1 MHIKP
6 AARAA
11 LVVGAATLVLSG
23 CASLPPS
30 MRARLAKAP
39 ESYAASATFNAPSAE
54 WPTNAWWTRYGDS
67 QLDAL
72 MTRAIAGSPT
82 LAEAEARVR
91 RAQATRAVAAGAEL
105 PSLAANASV
114 QEMKQSSNNLIP
126 RAFLPS
132 GYQDYGQATL
142 NLNFNFDLWGKT
154 RAAVAAATSEAAA
167 ASAEAAQARLILTTD
182 VASAY
187 ADLARLRAERDVAVE
202 AIRLREETAT
212 LAGQRVANGLD
223 TQAELKQ
230 AQAGAPAARANLA
243 AIDEAIAQTRDALAA
258 LTGDGPDAG
267 LAVTLPNPAHLMAFG
282 LPADLRAHLVGR
294 RPDVV
299 AAKWRAAAA
308 GSRVTQA
315 KAAFYPDVNIAAYIG
330 QQSLHVDR
338 LLESGSSFGAVGPAL
353 SLPIFQG
360 GTLRGTLRGAQ
371 ADRDAAVAAYD
382 AAVTRALREV
392 ADVVA
397 SERALAERR
406 EQSRLA
412 LVSYEGAY
420 RVARLR
426 YEGGLSTFQSVLLAE
441 DAVLNQRR
449 VVSDLD
455 SRAFSLDIA
464 LVRALGGGFA
474 AS

>member
-243 AIDEAIAQTRDALAA
+243 AIDEAIAQTRDAS
-258 LTGDGPDAG
+258 
-267 LAVTLPNPAHLMAFG
+267 
-282 LPADLRAHLVGR
+282 R
-294 RPDVV
+294 RPRRRSIPTLISPPTS
-299 AAKWRAAAA
+299 ASSPCMSIAC
-308 GSRVTQA
+308 SRVA
-315 KAAFYPDVNIAAYIG
+315 PPSAP
-330 QQSLHVDR
+330 SDR
-338 LLESGSSFGAVGPAL
+338 P
-353 SLPIFQG
+353 
-360 GTLRGTLRGAQ
+360 
-371 ADRDAAVAAYD
+371 
-382 AAVTRALREV
+382 
-392 ADVVA
+392 
-397 SERALAERR
+397 
-406 EQSRLA
+406 
-412 LVSYEGAY
+412 
-420 RVARLR
+420 
-426 YEGGLSTFQSVLLAE
+426 
-441 DAVLNQRR
+441 
-449 VVSDLD
+449 
-455 SRAFSLDIA
+455 
-464 LVRALGGGFA
+464 
-474 AS
+474 